1 MQKTVYFAVKIIVL
15 DEDLALISYKMPSFI
30 YNFPRT
36 TLDAEVNFLCFY
48 GLKGLGQRTLIK
60 QFLEC
65 CQK

>member
-36 TLDAEVNFLCFY
+36 ILDAEVNFLCF
-48 GLKGLGQRTLIK
+48 
-60 QFLEC
+60 
-65 CQK
+65 